1 MSPVVTIGVRDARA
15 HASRFVMS
23 IVAIALGVAFVL
35 GSFCFRGLLDGQV
48 RKMTSTNADGD
59 VYVQG
64 LVTEDS
70 DDSSASADS
79 AASSAASAT
88 ASSSSSDDD
97 TDSRNNIDVSLV
109 DTIAAVDGVQ
119 TAVPARSLDGVV
131 LVNSDGVAASSMT
144 GTSANAMSE
153 EYRWRSAHFVQGGY
167 PRGEHEVAIS
177 SDTASSAGLTY
188 GSQTKIVYPSAGVQD
203 VTVTGIFDLDDSQA
217 GALVLGLDPDVVICE
232 LQAQGTS
239 TDTIPR
245 IKVYGSANGGAA
257 LTEKQQQD
265 LADAIN
271 AALPADSQATAVTGQ
286 SHRDELNKSYSKQLG
301 FIQPLIL
308 IFAVLALFVGSFII
322 ANTFTMIVRDS
333 MRGYALLRSI
343 GVSPGQVFATVI
355 IQALLLGLVGS
366 GIGVVLGWG
375 IVEAIVTI
383 LAAQGT
389 PFTAS
394 AAPTV
399 PIILLAFAVG
409 IAVSLL
415 GATLPARR
423 AALAPPIQAMNETTN
438 PEPPVT
444 RRAIGGIVLA
454 LLGGL
459 CWWFALA
466 IAHTSDTAAGPT
478 PWPALNGIG
487 VGWPLGVGAG
497 LLVVGVIMLAP
508 ALVRPFGAVLGWL
521 PAHAFRVTGR
531 LAVRNLSRQKR
542 RTANTAAALFVALAI
557 VGCIGVVT
565 SSVKASV
572 SDIVDNNLQAD
583 YVLSA
588 NSVRIPNAAL
598 DQVRQL
604 PDVADVETTSVAMG
618 VKVSGVPDPM
628 PVFVTDRGF
637 ADTVIAPDS
646 WEGDFYGT
654 LDDSTRVVVGETTA
668 SKYGWHVGDTIELTS
683 DGVTMAAAAQ
693 QAQQQAQQA
702 QEAQQAQ
709 QEAQQAAR
717 QSSRTATYTIGAIAK
732 GVPWSSNIW
741 IDATQA
747 DELGL
752 SDALVTPSAFVTFR
766 DGTDTAAA
774 RGELESIAR
783 PYYTISV
790 MSHDE
795 YKSATSSM
803 VDQVMLGMYALLA
816 LSLVIAIFGIVNTLM
831 LSISERT
838 REIGVLRAIG
848 TSDGQVR
855 GMIAIE
861 STLISIMGTVLGLV
875 AGVAAGAEI
884 RGCYSAMGLSVLSI
898 PWRQLALFLVCSVL
912 VGILASLAPARRALK
927 IPVLDA
933 VASE

>member
-70 DDSSASADS
+70 DDSSAPADS

-167 PRGEHEVAIS
+167 PHGEHEVALS
-177 SDTASSAGLTY
+177 NDTASSAGLTY

-271 AALPADSQATAVTGQ
+271 TALPVDSQATAVTGQ

-478 PWPALNGIG
+478 PWPALNGID

-531 LAVRNLSRQKR
+531 LAVRNLSRQRR

-668 SKYGWHVGDTIELTS
+668 SKYDWHVGDTIELTS
-683 DGVTMAAAAQ
+683 DGVTMAAAEA
-693 QAQQQAQQA
+693 AQQQA
-702 QEAQQAQ
+702 

-717 QSSRTATYTIGAIAK
+717 QSSRTATYTIGAITK
-732 GVPWSSNIW
+732 GTPWSTGIW
-741 IDATQA
+741 ANPAQA
-747 DELGL
+747 DELGE
-752 SDALVTPSAFVTFR
+752 SNALVTPSAFVTLR
-766 DGTDTAAA
+766 DGTDADAA
-774 RGELESIAR
+774 RDDLENIVR

-884 RGCYSAMGLSVLSI
+884 RGCYSTMGMSVLSI

>member
-70 DDSSASADS
+70 DDSSAPADS

-167 PRGEHEVAIS
+167 PRGEHEVALS
-177 SDTASSAGLTY
+177 NDTASSAGLTY

-271 AALPADSQATAVTGQ
+271 TALPVDSQATAVTGQ

-588 NSVRIPNAAL
+588 NSLRIPNAAL

-683 DGVTMAAAAQ
+683 DDVTMAAAEA
-693 QAQQQAQQA
+693 AQQQA
-702 QEAQQAQ
+702 

-717 QSSRTATYTIGAIAK
+717 QSSRTATYTIGAITK
-732 GVPWSSNIW
+732 GTPWSTGIW
-741 IDATQA
+741 ANPAQA
-747 DELGL
+747 DELGE
-752 SDALVTPSAFVTFR
+752 SNALVTPSAFVTLR
-766 DGTDTAAA
+766 DGTDADAA
-774 RGELESIAR
+774 RDDLENIVR

-884 RGCYSAMGLSVLSI
+884 RGCYSTMGMSVLSI

>member
-167 PRGEHEVAIS
+167 PRGEHEVALS
-177 SDTASSAGLTY
+177 NDTASSAGLTY

-271 AALPADSQATAVTGQ
+271 TALPVDSQATAVTGQ

-668 SKYGWHVGDTIELTS
+668 SKYGWHVGDAIELTS
-683 DGVTMAAAAQ
+683 DGVTMAAAEA
-693 QAQQQAQQA
+693 AQQQA
-702 QEAQQAQ
+702 

-717 QSSRTATYTIGAIAK
+717 QSSRTATYTIGAITK
-732 GVPWSSNIW
+732 GTPWSTGIW
-741 IDATQA
+741 ANPAQA
-747 DELGL
+747 DELGE
-752 SDALVTPSAFVTFR
+752 SNALVTPSAFVTLR
-766 DGTDTAAA
+766 DGTDADAA
-774 RGELESIAR
+774 RDDLENIVR

-884 RGCYSAMGLSVLSI
+884 RGCYSTMGMSVLSI

>member
-70 DDSSASADS
+70 DDSSASAGS

-167 PRGEHEVAIS
+167 PHGEHEVAIS
-177 SDTASSAGLTY
+177 SDTAGSAGLAY

-217 GALVLGLDPDVVICE
+217 GALVLGLDPDVVISE

-375 IVEAIVTI
+375 IVEAIVAI

-668 SKYGWHVGDTIELTS
+668 SKYGWHVGDAIELTS
-683 DGVTMAAAAQ
+683 DGVTMAAAEA
-693 QAQQQAQQA
+693 AQQQA
-702 QEAQQAQ
+702 

-717 QSSRTATYTIGAIAK
+717 QSSRTATYTIGAITK
-732 GVPWSSNIW
+732 GTPWSTGIW
-741 IDATQA
+741 ANPAQA
-747 DELGL
+747 DELGE
-752 SDALVTPSAFVTFR
+752 SNALVTPSAFVTLR
-766 DGTDTAAA
+766 DGTDADAA
-774 RGELESIAR
+774 RDDLENIVR

-884 RGCYSAMGLSVLSI
+884 RGCYSTMGMSVLSI
-898 PWRQLALFLVCSVL
+898 PWLQLALFLMCSIA
-912 VGILASLAPARRALK
+912 VGILASLAPARRALGV
-927 IPVLDA
+927 PVLDA
-933 VASE
+933 VAAE

>member
-70 DDSSASADS
+70 DDSSAPADS

-167 PRGEHEVAIS
+167 PRGEHEVALS
-177 SDTASSAGLTY
+177 NDTASSAGLTY

-271 AALPADSQATAVTGQ
+271 TALPVDSQATAVTGQ

-478 PWPALNGIG
+478 PWPALNGID

-531 LAVRNLSRQKR
+531 LAVRNLSRQRR

-683 DGVTMAAAAQ
+683 DDVTMAAAEA
-693 QAQQQAQQA
+693 AQQQAQQ
-702 QEAQQAQ
+702 
-709 QEAQQAAR
+709 AQQAAR
-717 QSSRTATYTIGAIAK
+717 QSSRTATYTIGAITK
-732 GVPWSSNIW
+732 GTPWSTGIW
-741 IDATQA
+741 ANPAQA
-747 DELGL
+747 DELGE
-752 SDALVTPSAFVTFR
+752 SNALVTPSAFVTLR
-766 DGTDTAAA
+766 DGTDADAA
-774 RGELESIAR
+774 RDDLENIVR

-884 RGCYSAMGLSVLSI
+884 RGCYSTMGMSVLSI

>member
-70 DDSSASADS
+70 DDSSASAGS
-79 AASSAASAT
+79 AASS
-88 ASSSSSDDD
+88 SSSSSDDD

-167 PRGEHEVAIS
+167 PHGEHEVALS
-177 SDTASSAGLTY
+177 SDTASSAGLAY

-217 GALVLGLDPDVVICE
+217 GALVLGLDPDVVISE

-375 IVEAIVTI
+375 IVEAIVAI

-478 PWPALNGIG
+478 LWPALNGIG
-487 VGWPLGVGAG
+487 VSWPLGVGAG

-521 PAHAFRVTGR
+521 PAHTFRVTGR

-583 YVLSA
+583 YVLVA
-588 NSVRIPNAAL
+588 NGTRIPEPAL
-598 DQVRQL
+598 EQIRQL
-604 PDVADVETTSVAMG
+604 DDVADVETTSVAMG

-668 SKYGWHVGDTIELTS
+668 SKYGWHVGDMIELTS
-683 DGVTMAAAAQ
+683 DSVTMAAAAQ
-693 QAQQQAQQA
+693 QAQQQAR
-702 QEAQQAQ
+702 
-709 QEAQQAAR
+709 EAQQAAR

-752 SDALVTPSAFVTFR
+752 SDALIKPSAFVTFR

-898 PWRQLALFLVCSVL
+898 PWLQLALFLVCSVL

>member
-167 PRGEHEVAIS
+167 PRGEHEVALS
-177 SDTASSAGLTY
+177 NDTASSAGLTY

-271 AALPADSQATAVTGQ
+271 TALPVDSQATAVTGQ

-478 PWPALNGIG
+478 PWPALNGID

-683 DGVTMAAAAQ
+683 DDVTMAAAEA
-693 QAQQQAQQA
+693 AQQQA
-702 QEAQQAQ
+702 

-717 QSSRTATYTIGAIAK
+717 QSSRTATYTIGAITK
-732 GVPWSSNIW
+732 GTPWSTGIW
-741 IDATQA
+741 ANPAQA
-747 DELGL
+747 DELGE
-752 SDALVTPSAFVTFR
+752 SNALVTPSAFVTLR
-766 DGTDTAAA
+766 DGTDADAA
-774 RGELESIAR
+774 RDDLENIVR

-884 RGCYSAMGLSVLSI
+884 RGCYSTMGMSVLSI

>member
-70 DDSSASADS
+70 DDSSAPADS

-167 PRGEHEVAIS
+167 PHGEHEVALS
-177 SDTASSAGLTY
+177 NDTASSAGLAY

-271 AALPADSQATAVTGQ
+271 TALPVDSQATAVTGQ

-478 PWPALNGIG
+478 PWPALNGID

-531 LAVRNLSRQKR
+531 LAVRNLSRQRR

-668 SKYGWHVGDTIELTS
+668 SKYDWHVGDTIELTS
-683 DGVTMAAAAQ
+683 DGVTMAAAEA
-693 QAQQQAQQA
+693 AQQQA
-702 QEAQQAQ
+702 

-717 QSSRTATYTIGAIAK
+717 QSSRTATYTIGAITK
-732 GVPWSSNIW
+732 GTPWSTGIW
-741 IDATQA
+741 ANPAQA
-747 DELGL
+747 DELGE
-752 SDALVTPSAFVTFR
+752 SNALVTPSAFVTLR
-766 DGTDTAAA
+766 DGTDADAA
-774 RGELESIAR
+774 RDDLENIVR

-884 RGCYSAMGLSVLSI
+884 RGCYSTMGMSVLSI

>member
-70 DDSSASADS
+70 DDSSAPADS

-167 PRGEHEVAIS
+167 PRGEHEVALS
-177 SDTASSAGLTY
+177 NDTASSAGLTY

-271 AALPADSQATAVTGQ
+271 TALPVDSQATAVTGQ

-375 IVEAIVTI
+375 IVEAIVAI

-478 PWPALNGIG
+478 PWPALNGID

-531 LAVRNLSRQKR
+531 LAVRNLSRQRR

-683 DGVTMAAAAQ
+683 DDVTMAAAEA
-693 QAQQQAQQA
+693 AQQQAQQ
-702 QEAQQAQ
+702 
-709 QEAQQAAR
+709 AQQAAR
-717 QSSRTATYTIGAIAK
+717 QSSRTATYTIGAITK
-732 GVPWSSNIW
+732 GTPWSTGIW
-741 IDATQA
+741 ANPAQA
-747 DELGL
+747 DELGE
-752 SDALVTPSAFVTFR
+752 SNALVTPSAFVTLR
-766 DGTDTAAA
+766 DGTDADAA
-774 RGELESIAR
+774 RDDLENIVR

-884 RGCYSAMGLSVLSI
+884 RGCYSTMGMSVLSI

>member
-167 PRGEHEVAIS
+167 PRGEHEVALS

-217 GALVLGLDPDVVICE
+217 GALVLGLDPDVVISE

-366 GIGVVLGWG
+366 GIGVALGWG
-375 IVEAIVTI
+375 IVEAIVAI

-415 GATLPARR
+415 GATLPAHR

-683 DGVTMAAAAQ
+683 DGVTMAAAEA
-693 QAQQQAQQA
+693 AQQQA
-702 QEAQQAQ
+702 

-717 QSSRTATYTIGAIAK
+717 QSSRTATYTIGAITK
-732 GVPWSSNIW
+732 GTPWSTGIW
-741 IDATQA
+741 ANPAQA
-747 DELGL
+747 DELGE
-752 SDALVTPSAFVTFR
+752 SNALVTPSAFVTLR
-766 DGTDTAAA
+766 DGTDADAA
-774 RGELESIAR
+774 RDDLENIVR

-884 RGCYSAMGLSVLSI
+884 RGCYSTMGLSVLSI

>member
-167 PRGEHEVAIS
+167 PRGEHEVALS
-177 SDTASSAGLTY
+177 NDTASSAGLTY

-271 AALPADSQATAVTGQ
+271 TALPVDSQATAVTGQ

-375 IVEAIVTI
+375 IVEAIVAI

-531 LAVRNLSRQKR
+531 LAVRNLSRQRR

-557 VGCIGVVT
+557 VGCIGVIT

-668 SKYGWHVGDTIELTS
+668 SKYDWHVGDTIELTS
-683 DGVTMAAAAQ
+683 DDVTMAAAEA
-693 QAQQQAQQA
+693 AQQQAQQ
-702 QEAQQAQ
+702 
-709 QEAQQAAR
+709 AQQAAR
-717 QSSRTATYTIGAIAK
+717 QSSRTATYTIGAITK
-732 GVPWSSNIW
+732 GTPWSTGIW
-741 IDATQA
+741 ANPAQA
-747 DELGL
+747 DELGE
-752 SDALVTPSAFVTFR
+752 SNALVTPSAFVTLR
-766 DGTDTAAA
+766 DGTDADAA
-774 RGELESIAR
+774 RDDLENIVR

-884 RGCYSAMGLSVLSI
+884 RGCYSTMGMSVLSI

>member
-167 PRGEHEVAIS
+167 PRGEHEVALS
-177 SDTASSAGLTY
+177 NDTASSAGLTY

-271 AALPADSQATAVTGQ
+271 TALPVDSQATAVTGQ

-588 NSVRIPNAAL
+588 NSLRIPNAAL

-683 DGVTMAAAAQ
+683 DDVTMAAAEA
-693 QAQQQAQQA
+693 AQQQA
-702 QEAQQAQ
+702 

-717 QSSRTATYTIGAIAK
+717 QSSRTATYTIGAITK
-732 GVPWSSNIW
+732 GTPWSTGIW
-741 IDATQA
+741 ANPAQA
-747 DELGL
+747 DELGE
-752 SDALVTPSAFVTFR
+752 SNALVTPSAFVTLR
-766 DGTDTAAA
+766 DGTDADAA
-774 RGELESIAR
+774 RDDLENIVR

-884 RGCYSAMGLSVLSI
+884 RGCYSTMGMSVLSI

>member
-167 PRGEHEVAIS
+167 PRGEHEVALS
-177 SDTASSAGLTY
+177 NDTASSAGLTY

-271 AALPADSQATAVTGQ
+271 TALPVDSQATAVTGQ

-588 NSVRIPNAAL
+588 NSLRIPNAAL

-683 DGVTMAAAAQ
+683 DDVTMAAAEA
-693 QAQQQAQQA
+693 AQQQAQQA
-702 QEAQQAQ
+702 QE
-709 QEAQQAAR
+709 AAR
-717 QSSRTATYTIGAIAK
+717 QSSRTATYTIGAITK
-732 GVPWSSNIW
+732 GTPWSTGIW
-741 IDATQA
+741 ANPAQA
-747 DELGL
+747 DELGE
-752 SDALVTPSAFVTFR
+752 SNALVTPSAFVTLR
-766 DGTDTAAA
+766 DGTDADAA
-774 RGELESIAR
+774 RDDLENIVR

-884 RGCYSAMGLSVLSI
+884 RGCYSTMGMSVLSI

>member
-70 DDSSASADS
+70 DDSSAPADS

-167 PRGEHEVAIS
+167 PRGEHEVALS
-177 SDTASSAGLTY
+177 NDTASSAGLTY

-271 AALPADSQATAVTGQ
+271 TALPVDSQATAVTGQ

-683 DGVTMAAAAQ
+683 DDVTMAAAEA
-693 QAQQQAQQA
+693 AQQQAQQ
-702 QEAQQAQ
+702 
-709 QEAQQAAR
+709 AQQAAR
-717 QSSRTATYTIGAIAK
+717 QSSRTATYTIGAITK
-732 GVPWSSNIW
+732 GTPWSTGIW
-741 IDATQA
+741 ANPAQA
-747 DELGL
+747 DELGE
-752 SDALVTPSAFVTFR
+752 SNALVTPSAFVTLR
-766 DGTDTAAA
+766 DGTDADAA
-774 RGELESIAR
+774 RDDLENIVR

-884 RGCYSAMGLSVLSI
+884 RGCYSTMGMSVLSI

>member
-333 MRGYALLRSI
+333 MRGYALLRST

-375 IVEAIVTI
+375 IVEAIVAI

-394 AAPTV
+394 AAPTM

-668 SKYGWHVGDTIELTS
+668 SKYGWHVGDAIELTS
-683 DGVTMAAAAQ
+683 DGVTMAAAEA
-693 QAQQQAQQA
+693 AQQQA
-702 QEAQQAQ
+702 

-717 QSSRTATYTIGAIAK
+717 QSSRTATYTIGAITK
-732 GVPWSSNIW
+732 GTPWSTGIW
-741 IDATQA
+741 ANPAQA
-747 DELGL
+747 DELGE
-752 SDALVTPSAFVTFR
+752 SNALVTPSAFVTLR
-766 DGTDTAAA
+766 DGTDADAA
-774 RGELESIAR
+774 RDDLENIVR

-884 RGCYSAMGLSVLSI
+884 RGCYSTMGMSVLSI

>member
-167 PRGEHEVAIS
+167 PHGEHEVALS
-177 SDTASSAGLTY
+177 NDTASSAGLAY

-271 AALPADSQATAVTGQ
+271 TALPVDSQATAVTGQ

-375 IVEAIVTI
+375 IVEAIVAI

-668 SKYGWHVGDTIELTS
+668 SKCDWHVGDTIELTS
-683 DGVTMAAAAQ
+683 DGVTMAAAEA
-693 QAQQQAQQA
+693 AQQQA
-702 QEAQQAQ
+702 

-717 QSSRTATYTIGAIAK
+717 QSSRTATYTIGAITK
-732 GVPWSSNIW
+732 GTPWSTGIW
-741 IDATQA
+741 ANPAQA
-747 DELGL
+747 DELGE
-752 SDALVTPSAFVTFR
+752 SNALVTPSAFVTLR
-766 DGTDTAAA
+766 DGTDADAA
-774 RGELESIAR
+774 RDDLENIVR

-884 RGCYSAMGLSVLSI
+884 RGCYSTMGMSVLSI

>member
-271 AALPADSQATAVTGQ
+271 TALPVDSQATAVTGQ

-394 AAPTV
+394 AAPTA

-588 NSVRIPNAAL
+588 NSLRIPNAAL

-683 DGVTMAAAAQ
+683 DDVTMAAAEA
-693 QAQQQAQQA
+693 AQQQA
-702 QEAQQAQ
+702 

-717 QSSRTATYTIGAIAK
+717 QSSRTATYTIGAITK
-732 GVPWSSNIW
+732 GTPWSTGIW
-741 IDATQA
+741 ANPAQA
-747 DELGL
+747 DELGE
-752 SDALVTPSAFVTFR
+752 SNALVTPSAFVTLR
-766 DGTDTAAA
+766 DGTDADAA
-774 RGELESIAR
+774 RDDLENIVR

-884 RGCYSAMGLSVLSI
+884 RGCYSTMGMSVLSI

>member
-167 PRGEHEVAIS
+167 PHGEHEVALS
-177 SDTASSAGLTY
+177 NDTASSAGLAY

-271 AALPADSQATAVTGQ
+271 TALPVDSQATAVTGQ

-668 SKYGWHVGDTIELTS
+668 SKYDWHVGDTIELTS
-683 DGVTMAAAAQ
+683 DGVTMAAAEA
-693 QAQQQAQQA
+693 AQQQA
-702 QEAQQAQ
+702 

-717 QSSRTATYTIGAIAK
+717 QSSRTATYTIGAITK
-732 GVPWSSNIW
+732 GTPWSTGIW
-741 IDATQA
+741 ANPAQA
-747 DELGL
+747 DELGE
-752 SDALVTPSAFVTFR
+752 SNALVTPSAFVTLR
-766 DGTDTAAA
+766 DGTDADAA
-774 RGELESIAR
+774 RDDLENIVR

-884 RGCYSAMGLSVLSI
+884 RGCYSTMGMSVLSI

>member
-70 DDSSASADS
+70 DDSSAPADS

-167 PRGEHEVAIS
+167 PHGEHEVALS
-177 SDTASSAGLTY
+177 NDTASSAGLTY

-271 AALPADSQATAVTGQ
+271 TALPVDSQATAVTGQ

-394 AAPTV
+394 AAPTA

-668 SKYGWHVGDTIELTS
+668 SKYGWHVGDAIELTS
-683 DGVTMAAAAQ
+683 DGVTMAAAEA
-693 QAQQQAQQA
+693 AQQQA
-702 QEAQQAQ
+702 

-717 QSSRTATYTIGAIAK
+717 QSSRTATYTIGAITK
-732 GVPWSSNIW
+732 GTPWSTGIW
-741 IDATQA
+741 ANPAQA
-747 DELGL
+747 DELGE
-752 SDALVTPSAFVTFR
+752 SNALVTPSAFVTLR
-766 DGTDTAAA
+766 DGTDADAA
-774 RGELESIAR
+774 RDDLENIVR

-884 RGCYSAMGLSVLSI
+884 RGCYSTMGMSVLSI

>member
-167 PRGEHEVAIS
+167 PRGEHEVALS
-177 SDTASSAGLTY
+177 NDTASSAGLTY

-271 AALPADSQATAVTGQ
+271 TALPVDSQATAVTGQ

-683 DGVTMAAAAQ
+683 DDVTMAAAEA
-693 QAQQQAQQA
+693 AQQQA
-702 QEAQQAQ
+702 

-717 QSSRTATYTIGAIAK
+717 QSSRTATYTIGAITK
-732 GVPWSSNIW
+732 GTPWSTGIW
-741 IDATQA
+741 ANPAQA
-747 DELGL
+747 DELGE
-752 SDALVTPSAFVTFR
+752 SNALVTPSAFVTLR
-766 DGTDTAAA
+766 DGTDADAA
-774 RGELESIAR
+774 RDDLENIVR

-884 RGCYSAMGLSVLSI
+884 RGCYSTMGMSVLSI

>member
-70 DDSSASADS
+70 DDSSAPADS

-271 AALPADSQATAVTGQ
+271 TALPVDSQATAVTGQ

-375 IVEAIVTI
+375 IVEAIVAI

-478 PWPALNGIG
+478 PWPALNGID

-531 LAVRNLSRQKR
+531 LAVRNLSRQRR

-668 SKYGWHVGDTIELTS
+668 SKYDWHVGDTIELTS
-683 DGVTMAAAAQ
+683 DGVTMAAAEA
-693 QAQQQAQQA
+693 AQQQA
-702 QEAQQAQ
+702 

-717 QSSRTATYTIGAIAK
+717 QSSRTATYTIGAITK
-732 GVPWSSNIW
+732 GTPWSTGIW
-741 IDATQA
+741 ANPAQA
-747 DELGL
+747 DELGE
-752 SDALVTPSAFVTFR
+752 SNALVTPSAFVTLR
-766 DGTDTAAA
+766 DGTDADAA
-774 RGELESIAR
+774 RDDLENIVR

-884 RGCYSAMGLSVLSI
+884 RGCYSTMGMSVLSI

>member
-271 AALPADSQATAVTGQ
+271 TALPVDSQATAVTGQ

-683 DGVTMAAAAQ
+683 DDVTMAAAEA
-693 QAQQQAQQA
+693 AQQQAQQ
-702 QEAQQAQ
+702 
-709 QEAQQAAR
+709 AQQAAR
-717 QSSRTATYTIGAIAK
+717 QSSRTATYTIGAITK
-732 GVPWSSNIW
+732 GTPWSTGIW
-741 IDATQA
+741 ANPAQA
-747 DELGL
+747 DELGE
-752 SDALVTPSAFVTFR
+752 SNALVTPSAFVTLR
-766 DGTDTAAA
+766 DGTDADAA
-774 RGELESIAR
+774 RDDLENIVR

-884 RGCYSAMGLSVLSI
+884 RGCYSTMGMSVLSI

>member
-70 DDSSASADS
+70 DDSSAPADS

-167 PRGEHEVAIS
+167 PHGEHEVALS
-177 SDTASSAGLTY
+177 NDTASSAGLTY

-271 AALPADSQATAVTGQ
+271 TALPVDSQATAVTGQ

-375 IVEAIVTI
+375 IVEAIVAI

-478 PWPALNGIG
+478 PWPALNGID

-531 LAVRNLSRQKR
+531 LAVRNLSRQRR

-588 NSVRIPNAAL
+588 NSLRIPNAAL

-683 DGVTMAAAAQ
+683 DGVTMAAAEA
-693 QAQQQAQQA
+693 AQQQA
-702 QEAQQAQ
+702 

-717 QSSRTATYTIGAIAK
+717 QSSRTATYTIGAITK
-732 GVPWSSNIW
+732 GTPWSTGIW
-741 IDATQA
+741 ANPAQA
-747 DELGL
+747 DELGE
-752 SDALVTPSAFVTFR
+752 SNALVTPSAFVTLR
-766 DGTDTAAA
+766 DGTDADAA
-774 RGELESIAR
+774 RDDLENIVR

-884 RGCYSAMGLSVLSI
+884 RGCYSTMGMSVLSI

>member
-167 PRGEHEVAIS
+167 PHGEHEVALS
-177 SDTASSAGLTY
+177 NDTASSAGLTY

-271 AALPADSQATAVTGQ
+271 TALPVDSQATAVTGQ

-588 NSVRIPNAAL
+588 NSLRIPNAAL

-683 DGVTMAAAAQ
+683 DDVTMAAAEA
-693 QAQQQAQQA
+693 AQQQA
-702 QEAQQAQ
+702 

-717 QSSRTATYTIGAIAK
+717 QSSRTATYTIGAITK
-732 GVPWSSNIW
+732 GTPWSTGIW
-741 IDATQA
+741 ANPAQA
-747 DELGL
+747 DELGE
-752 SDALVTPSAFVTFR
+752 SNALVTPSAFVTLR
-766 DGTDTAAA
+766 DGTDADAA
-774 RGELESIAR
+774 RDDLENIVR

-884 RGCYSAMGLSVLSI
+884 RGCYSTMGMSVLSI

>member
-70 DDSSASADS
+70 DDSSAPADS

-167 PRGEHEVAIS
+167 PRGEHEVALS
-177 SDTASSAGLTY
+177 NDTASSAGLTY

-271 AALPADSQATAVTGQ
+271 TALPVDSQATAVTGQ

-668 SKYGWHVGDTIELTS
+668 SKYDWHVGDTIELTS
-683 DGVTMAAAAQ
+683 DGVTMAAAEA
-693 QAQQQAQQA
+693 AQQQA
-702 QEAQQAQ
+702 

-717 QSSRTATYTIGAIAK
+717 QSSRTATYTIGAITK
-732 GVPWSSNIW
+732 GTPWSTGIW
-741 IDATQA
+741 ANPAQA
-747 DELGL
+747 DELGE
-752 SDALVTPSAFVTFR
+752 SNALVTPSAFVTLR
-766 DGTDTAAA
+766 DGTDADAA
-774 RGELESIAR
+774 RDDLENIVR

-884 RGCYSAMGLSVLSI
+884 RGCYSTMGMSVLSI

>member
-70 DDSSASADS
+70 DYSSASAGS

-177 SDTASSAGLTY
+177 SDTAGSAGLAY

-217 GALVLGLDPDVVICE
+217 GALVLGLDPDVVISE

-343 GVSPGQVFATVI
+343 GVSPGQIFATVI

-375 IVEAIVTI
+375 IVEAIVAI

-521 PAHAFRVTGR
+521 PAHAFRVTG
-531 LAVRNLSRQKR
+531 AWPCAISRARSGAPRTR
-542 RTANTAAALFVALAI
+542 RPLCSWRSQSWAALV
-557 VGCIGVVT
+557 
-565 SSVKASV
+565 
-572 SDIVDNNLQAD
+572 
-583 YVLSA
+583 
-588 NSVRIPNAAL
+588 
-598 DQVRQL
+598 
-604 PDVADVETTSVAMG
+604 
-618 VKVSGVPDPM
+618 
-628 PVFVTDRGF
+628 
-637 ADTVIAPDS
+637 
-646 WEGDFYGT
+646 
-654 LDDSTRVVVGETTA
+654 
-668 SKYGWHVGDTIELTS
+668 
-683 DGVTMAAAAQ
+683 
-693 QAQQQAQQA
+693 
-702 QEAQQAQ
+702 
-709 QEAQQAAR
+709 
-717 QSSRTATYTIGAIAK
+717 SSRRR
-732 GVPWSSNIW
+732 S
-741 IDATQA
+741 
-747 DELGL
+747 
-752 SDALVTPSAFVTFR
+752 R
-766 DGTDTAAA
+766 
-774 RGELESIAR
+774 RR
-783 PYYTISV
+783 
-790 MSHDE
+790 
-795 YKSATSSM
+795 SATSS
-803 VDQVMLGMYALLA
+803 
-816 LSLVIAIFGIVNTLM
+816 T
-831 LSISERT
+831 T
-838 REIGVLRAIG
+838 
-848 TSDGQVR
+848 TSR
-855 GMIAIE
+855 P
-861 STLISIMGTVLGLV
+861 TT
-875 AGVAAGAEI
+875 
-884 RGCYSAMGLSVLSI
+884 C
-898 PWRQLALFLVCSVL
+898 
-912 VGILASLAPARRALK
+912 
-927 IPVLDA
+927 
-933 VASE
+933 

>member
-167 PRGEHEVAIS
+167 PRGEHEVALS
-177 SDTASSAGLTY
+177 NDTASSAGLTY

-217 GALVLGLDPDVVICE
+217 GALVLGLDPDVVISE

-271 AALPADSQATAVTGQ
+271 TALPVDSQATAVTGQ

-333 MRGYALLRSI
+333 MRGYALLRST

-394 AAPTV
+394 AAPTA

-588 NSVRIPNAAL
+588 NSLRIPNAAL

-683 DGVTMAAAAQ
+683 DDVTMAAAEA
-693 QAQQQAQQA
+693 AQQQA
-702 QEAQQAQ
+702 

-717 QSSRTATYTIGAIAK
+717 QSSRTATYTIGAITK
-732 GVPWSSNIW
+732 GTPWSTGIW
-741 IDATQA
+741 ANPAQA
-747 DELGL
+747 DELGE
-752 SDALVTPSAFVTFR
+752 SNALVTPSAFVTLR
-766 DGTDTAAA
+766 DGTDADAA
-774 RGELESIAR
+774 RDDLENIVR

>member
-167 PRGEHEVAIS
+167 PHGEHEVALS
-177 SDTASSAGLTY
+177 NDTASSAGLAY

-271 AALPADSQATAVTGQ
+271 TALPVDSQATAVTGQ

-375 IVEAIVTI
+375 IVEAIVAI

-478 PWPALNGIG
+478 PWPALNGID

-531 LAVRNLSRQKR
+531 LAVRNLSRQRR

-668 SKYGWHVGDTIELTS
+668 SKYDWHVGDTIELTS
-683 DGVTMAAAAQ
+683 DGVTMAAAEA
-693 QAQQQAQQA
+693 AQQQA
-702 QEAQQAQ
+702 

-717 QSSRTATYTIGAIAK
+717 QSSRTATYTIGAITK
-732 GVPWSSNIW
+732 GTPWSTGIW
-741 IDATQA
+741 ANPAQA
-747 DELGL
+747 DELGE
-752 SDALVTPSAFVTFR
+752 SNALVTPSAFVTLR
-766 DGTDTAAA
+766 DGTDADAA
-774 RGELESIAR
+774 RDDLENIVR

-884 RGCYSAMGLSVLSI
+884 RGCYSTMGMSVLSI

>member
-70 DDSSASADS
+70 DDSSAPADS

-167 PRGEHEVAIS
+167 PHGEHEVALS
-177 SDTASSAGLTY
+177 NDTASSAGLAY

-271 AALPADSQATAVTGQ
+271 TALPVDSQATAVTGQ

-375 IVEAIVTI
+375 IVEAIVAI

-478 PWPALNGIG
+478 PWPALNGID

-531 LAVRNLSRQKR
+531 LAVRNLSRQRR

-683 DGVTMAAAAQ
+683 DDVTMAAAEA
-693 QAQQQAQQA
+693 AQQQA
-702 QEAQQAQ
+702 

-717 QSSRTATYTIGAIAK
+717 QSSRTATYTIGAITK
-732 GVPWSSNIW
+732 GTPWSTGIW
-741 IDATQA
+741 ANPAQA
-747 DELGL
+747 DELGE
-752 SDALVTPSAFVTFR
+752 SNALVTPSAFVTLR
-766 DGTDTAAA
+766 DGTDADAA
-774 RGELESIAR
+774 RDDLENIVR

-884 RGCYSAMGLSVLSI
+884 RGCYSTMGMSVLSI

>member
-167 PRGEHEVAIS
+167 PRGEHEVALS
-177 SDTASSAGLTY
+177 NDTASSAGLTY

-271 AALPADSQATAVTGQ
+271 TALPVDSQATAVTGQ

-531 LAVRNLSRQKR
+531 LAVRNLSRQRR

-683 DGVTMAAAAQ
+683 DDVTMAAAEA
-693 QAQQQAQQA
+693 AQQQA
-702 QEAQQAQ
+702 

-717 QSSRTATYTIGAIAK
+717 QSSRTATYTIGAITK
-732 GVPWSSNIW
+732 GTPWSTGIW
-741 IDATQA
+741 ANPAQA
-747 DELGL
+747 DELGE
-752 SDALVTPSAFVTFR
+752 SNALVTPSAFVTLR
-766 DGTDTAAA
+766 DGTDADAA
-774 RGELESIAR
+774 RDDLENIVR

-884 RGCYSAMGLSVLSI
+884 RGCYSTMGMSVLSI

>member
-167 PRGEHEVAIS
+167 PRGEHEVALS
-177 SDTASSAGLTY
+177 NDTASSAGLTY

-271 AALPADSQATAVTGQ
+271 TALPVDSQATAVTGQ

-394 AAPTV
+394 AAPTA

-668 SKYGWHVGDTIELTS
+668 SKYDWHVGDTIELTS
-683 DGVTMAAAAQ
+683 DGVTMAAAEA
-693 QAQQQAQQA
+693 AQQQA
-702 QEAQQAQ
+702 

-717 QSSRTATYTIGAIAK
+717 QSSRTATYTIGAITK
-732 GVPWSSNIW
+732 GTPWSTGIW
-741 IDATQA
+741 ANPAQA
-747 DELGL
+747 DELGE
-752 SDALVTPSAFVTFR
+752 SNALVTPSAFVTLR
-766 DGTDTAAA
+766 DGTDADAA
-774 RGELESIAR
+774 RDDLENIVR

-884 RGCYSAMGLSVLSI
+884 RGCYSTMGMSVLSI

>member
-70 DDSSASADS
+70 DDSSAPADS

-271 AALPADSQATAVTGQ
+271 TALPVDSQATAVTGQ

-375 IVEAIVTI
+375 IVEAIVAI

-693 QAQQQAQQA
+693 QAQQQA
-702 QEAQQAQ
+702 
-709 QEAQQAAR
+709 
-717 QSSRTATYTIGAIAK
+717 
-732 GVPWSSNIW
+732 
-741 IDATQA
+741 
-747 DELGL
+747 
-752 SDALVTPSAFVTFR
+752 
-766 DGTDTAAA
+766 
-774 RGELESIAR
+774 
-783 PYYTISV
+783 
-790 MSHDE
+790 
-795 YKSATSSM
+795 
-803 VDQVMLGMYALLA
+803 
-816 LSLVIAIFGIVNTLM
+816 
-831 LSISERT
+831 
-838 REIGVLRAIG
+838 
-848 TSDGQVR
+848 
-855 GMIAIE
+855 
-861 STLISIMGTVLGLV
+861 
-875 AGVAAGAEI
+875 
-884 RGCYSAMGLSVLSI
+884 
-898 PWRQLALFLVCSVL
+898 
-912 VGILASLAPARRALK
+912 
-927 IPVLDA
+927 
-933 VASE
+933 

>member
-167 PRGEHEVAIS
+167 PHGEHEVALS
-177 SDTASSAGLTY
+177 NDTASSAGLTY

-271 AALPADSQATAVTGQ
+271 TALPVDSQATAVTGQ

-375 IVEAIVTI
+375 IVEAIVAI

-668 SKYGWHVGDTIELTS
+668 SKCDWHVGDTIELTS
-683 DGVTMAAAAQ
+683 DGVTMAAAEA
-693 QAQQQAQQA
+693 AQQQA
-702 QEAQQAQ
+702 

-717 QSSRTATYTIGAIAK
+717 QSSRTATYTIGAITK
-732 GVPWSSNIW
+732 GTPWSTGIW
-741 IDATQA
+741 ANPAQA
-747 DELGL
+747 DELGE
-752 SDALVTPSAFVTFR
+752 SNALVTPSAFVTLR
-766 DGTDTAAA
+766 DGTDADAA
-774 RGELESIAR
+774 RDDLENIVR

-884 RGCYSAMGLSVLSI
+884 RGCYSTMGMSVLSI

>member
-167 PRGEHEVAIS
+167 PRGEHEVALS
-177 SDTASSAGLTY
+177 NDTASSAGLTY

-271 AALPADSQATAVTGQ
+271 TALPVDSQATAVTGQ

-375 IVEAIVTI
+375 IVEAIVAI

-683 DGVTMAAAAQ
+683 DDVTMAAAEA
-693 QAQQQAQQA
+693 AQQQAQQ
-702 QEAQQAQ
+702 
-709 QEAQQAAR
+709 AQQAAR
-717 QSSRTATYTIGAIAK
+717 QSSRTATYTIGAITK
-732 GVPWSSNIW
+732 GTPWSTGIW
-741 IDATQA
+741 ANPAQA
-747 DELGL
+747 DELGE
-752 SDALVTPSAFVTFR
+752 SNALVTPSAFVTLR
-766 DGTDTAAA
+766 DGTDADAA
-774 RGELESIAR
+774 RDDLENIVR

-884 RGCYSAMGLSVLSI
+884 RGCYSTMGMSVLSI

>member
-167 PRGEHEVAIS
+167 PHGEHEVALS
-177 SDTASSAGLTY
+177 NDTASSAGLAY

-271 AALPADSQATAVTGQ
+271 TALPVDSQATAVTGQ

-375 IVEAIVTI
+375 IVEAIVAI

-531 LAVRNLSRQKR
+531 LAVRNLSRQRR

-683 DGVTMAAAAQ
+683 DGVTMAAAEA
-693 QAQQQAQQA
+693 AQQQA
-702 QEAQQAQ
+702 

-717 QSSRTATYTIGAIAK
+717 QSSRTATYTIGAITK
-732 GVPWSSNIW
+732 GTPWSTGIW
-741 IDATQA
+741 ANPAQA
-747 DELGL
+747 DELGE
-752 SDALVTPSAFVTFR
+752 SNALVTPSAFVTLR
-766 DGTDTAAA
+766 DGTDADAA
-774 RGELESIAR
+774 RDDLENIVR

-884 RGCYSAMGLSVLSI
+884 RGCYSTMGMSVLSI

>member
-70 DDSSASADS
+70 DYSSASAGS

-177 SDTASSAGLTY
+177 SDTAGSAGLAY

-217 GALVLGLDPDVVICE
+217 GALVLGLDPDVVISE

-343 GVSPGQVFATVI
+343 GVSPGQIFATVI

-375 IVEAIVTI
+375 IVEAIVAI

-466 IAHTSDTAAGPT
+466 IAHTSDTAADPT

-668 SKYGWHVGDTIELTS
+668 SKYGWHVGDAIELTS
-683 DGVTMAAAAQ
+683 DGVTMAAAEA
-693 QAQQQAQQA
+693 AQQQAQQA
-702 QEAQQAQ
+702 QE
-709 QEAQQAAR
+709 AAR

-747 DELGL
+747 DELGE
-752 SDALVTPSAFVTFR
+752 SNALVTPSAFVTLR
-766 DGTDTAAA
+766 DGTDADAA
-774 RGELESIAR
+774 RDDLENIVR

-884 RGCYSAMGLSVLSI
+884 RGCYSTMGMSVLSI

>member
-70 DDSSASADS
+70 DDSSAPADS

-167 PRGEHEVAIS
+167 PHGEHEVALS
-177 SDTASSAGLTY
+177 NDTASSAGLTY

-271 AALPADSQATAVTGQ
+271 TALPVDSQATAVTGQ

-394 AAPTV
+394 AAPTA

-478 PWPALNGIG
+478 PWPALNGID

-531 LAVRNLSRQKR
+531 LAVRNLSRQRR

-668 SKYGWHVGDTIELTS
+668 SKYDWHVGDTIELTS
-683 DGVTMAAAAQ
+683 DGVTMAAAEA
-693 QAQQQAQQA
+693 AQQQA
-702 QEAQQAQ
+702 

-717 QSSRTATYTIGAIAK
+717 QSSRTATYTIGAITK
-732 GVPWSSNIW
+732 GTPWSTGIW
-741 IDATQA
+741 ANPAQA
-747 DELGL
+747 DELGE
-752 SDALVTPSAFVTFR
+752 SNALVTPSAFVTLR
-766 DGTDTAAA
+766 DGTDADAA
-774 RGELESIAR
+774 RDDLENIVR

-884 RGCYSAMGLSVLSI
+884 RGCYSTMGMSVLSI

>member
-1 MSPVVTIGVRDARA
+1 
-15 HASRFVMS
+15 
-23 IVAIALGVAFVL
+23 
-35 GSFCFRGLLDGQV
+35 
-48 RKMTSTNADGD
+48 
-59 VYVQG
+59 
-64 LVTEDS
+64 
-70 DDSSASADS
+70 
-79 AASSAASAT
+79 
-88 ASSSSSDDD
+88 
-97 TDSRNNIDVSLV
+97 
-109 DTIAAVDGVQ
+109 
-119 TAVPARSLDGVV
+119 
-131 LVNSDGVAASSMT
+131 MT

-177 SDTASSAGLTY
+177 SDTAGSAGLAY

-271 AALPADSQATAVTGQ
+271 TALPVDSQATAVTGQ

-333 MRGYALLRSI
+333 MRGYALLRST

-628 PVFVTDRGF
+628 PVFITDRGF

-683 DGVTMAAAAQ
+683 DGVTMAAAEA
-693 QAQQQAQQA
+693 AQQQA
-702 QEAQQAQ
+702 

-717 QSSRTATYTIGAIAK
+717 QSSRTATYTIGAITK
-732 GVPWSSNIW
+732 GTPWSTGIW
-741 IDATQA
+741 ANPAQA
-747 DELGL
+747 DELGE
-752 SDALVTPSAFVTFR
+752 SNALVTPSAFVTLR
-766 DGTDTAAA
+766 DGTDADAA
-774 RGELESIAR
+774 RDDLENIVR

>member
-271 AALPADSQATAVTGQ
+271 TALPVDSQATAVTGQ

-588 NSVRIPNAAL
+588 NSLRIPNAAL

-683 DGVTMAAAAQ
+683 DDVTMAAAEA
-693 QAQQQAQQA
+693 AQQQA
-702 QEAQQAQ
+702 

-717 QSSRTATYTIGAIAK
+717 QSSRTATYTIGAITK
-732 GVPWSSNIW
+732 GTPWSTGIW
-741 IDATQA
+741 ANPAQA
-747 DELGL
+747 DELGE
-752 SDALVTPSAFVTFR
+752 SNALVTPSAFVTLR
-766 DGTDTAAA
+766 DGTDADAA
-774 RGELESIAR
+774 RDDLENIVR

-884 RGCYSAMGLSVLSI
+884 RGCYSTMGMSVLSI

>member
-70 DDSSASADS
+70 DDSSAPADS

-167 PRGEHEVAIS
+167 PHGEHEVALS
-177 SDTASSAGLTY
+177 NDTASSAGLAY

-271 AALPADSQATAVTGQ
+271 TALPVDSQATAVTGQ

-375 IVEAIVTI
+375 IVEAIVAI

-478 PWPALNGIG
+478 PWPALNGID

-531 LAVRNLSRQKR
+531 LAVRNLSRQRR

-668 SKYGWHVGDTIELTS
+668 SKYDWHVGDTIELTS
-683 DGVTMAAAAQ
+683 DDVTMAAAEA
-693 QAQQQAQQA
+693 AQQQA
-702 QEAQQAQ
+702 

-717 QSSRTATYTIGAIAK
+717 QSSRTATYTIGAITK
-732 GVPWSSNIW
+732 GTPWSTGIW
-741 IDATQA
+741 ANPAQA
-747 DELGL
+747 DELGE
-752 SDALVTPSAFVTFR
+752 SNALVTPSAFVTLR
-766 DGTDTAAA
+766 DGTDADAA
-774 RGELESIAR
+774 RDDLENIVR

-884 RGCYSAMGLSVLSI
+884 RGCYSTMGMSVLSI